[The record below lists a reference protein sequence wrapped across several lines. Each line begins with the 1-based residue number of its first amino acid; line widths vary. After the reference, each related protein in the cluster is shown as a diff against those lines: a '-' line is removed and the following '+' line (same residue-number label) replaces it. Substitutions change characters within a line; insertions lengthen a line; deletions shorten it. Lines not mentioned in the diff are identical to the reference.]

1 MKKKPLAQ
9 NAALVSVLASILSI
23 VIGLLIGF
31 VVLLIVN
38 PGAAAEGMAA
48 MLGTGFSSL
57 DKFSKVLY
65 QTAPLL
71 LCGLSVGFAFKTGLF
86 NIGRSSCSFPGG
98 SAFSSP

>member
-31 VVLLIVN
+31 VVLLLVN

-57 DKFSKVLY
+57 DKFGKVLY

-71 LCGLSVGFAFKTGLF
+71 LCGLSVGFAF
-86 NIGRSSCSFPGG
+86 SSRMISIYSS
-98 SAFSSP
+98 SAC